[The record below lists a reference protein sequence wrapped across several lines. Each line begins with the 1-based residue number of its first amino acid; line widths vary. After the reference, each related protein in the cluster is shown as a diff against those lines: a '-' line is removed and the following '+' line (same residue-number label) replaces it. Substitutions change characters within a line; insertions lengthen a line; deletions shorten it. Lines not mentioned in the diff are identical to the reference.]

1 MLQAEVFRL
10 AGERYKRNGQSEY
23 KRWGSQRGSVYI
35 KDQKIPLKV
44 QRVRDVRNNK
54 EISLNTYE
62 WFKQPRE
69 VAEMKYDHHYH

>member
-10 AGERYKRNGQSEY
+10 AGERYKRNGQSGY

-44 QRVRDVRNNK
+44 QRVRGVRNNK
-54 EISLNTYE
+54 EIGLNTYE

-69 VAEMKYDHHYH
+69 VAETKYDHHYH